1 VSPWFQSS
9 PAQTASTS
17 QTASPTTLAEI
28 QAKMREQQAT
38 LTTMSNIMRMQYV
51 ATSSIIGNMTG
62 GWTYEYRWH

>member
-1 VSPWFQSS
+1 MSPWFQSS
-9 PAQTASTS
+9 PA

-38 LTTMSNIMRMQYV
+38 FTTMSNIMRVQYV
-51 ATSSIIGNMTG
+51 TTSSIIGNMTG